1 MKKHKKGYTTAG
13 VNLFMLFVLN
23 LTREGE
29 FIMKFNGQILQ
40 LNREIPL
47 LQFVRENK
55 YDLAKIAVE
64 LNGRIVPKAAYA
76 EVILRDEDTLEV
88 VNFVGGG

>member
-1 MKKHKKGYTTAG
+1 
-13 VNLFMLFVLN
+13 
-23 LTREGE
+23 
-29 FIMKFNGQILQ
+29 MKFNGQILQ

-64 LNGRIVPKAAYA
+64 LNGEIVPKAAYA